1 MVLLTMISVSGCGI
15 TPRNNCAWVKK
26 FEWNLD
32 DAELVSVELIK
43 QIKSHNELY
52 EKFCKP

>member
-1 MVLLTMISVSGCGI
+1 MISVSGCEI